1 MLAVFLII
9 LLFESKYINVGLC
22 DLTFSSGT
30 SMYEHITSL
39 SPGLALWAAAPFTEI
54 MPLPGCA
61 KMVYVENLSP
71 LVIL

>member
-39 SPGLALWAAAPFTEI
+39 SPGLAL
-54 MPLPGCA
+54 
-61 KMVYVENLSP
+61 
-71 LVIL
+71 